1 MTYNREAH
9 EALEVTLEEMIR
21 KHGSSTA
28 YARMVGYLMVNSDMD
43 TAERVARH
51 ESDKKVD
58 A

>member
-9 EALEVTLEEMIR
+9 EALEETLKEMVA

-28 YARMVGYLMVNSDMD
+28 YARMVGYLMVNSNRE
-43 TAERVARH
+43 TAERIARH
-51 ESDKKVD
+51 ESDKKVG